1 MRDPR
6 DEGRKVELTEE
17 ELRARTERERT
28 GEVEIRK
35 EGVTEAKTLDV
46 PVTREEVVVER
57 RPVERRPASG
67 TVGAGETIEVPVH
80 EERVEVEKQPVVY
93 EEIDVGKRQ
102 VQDTERVSGTVRREE
117 ARVDTEGDVE
127 VAPWDQARNRYRQD
141 WETRREPSGG
151 RWEDAEPGYRY
162 GHEMRNDPRYKGR
175 DWNEVESDLRSDYG
189 GWSRRHGY
197 GREQED
203 DDSAW
208 ERLKRNVREA
218 WGGGRR

>member
-6 DEGRKVELTEE
+6 DERRKVELTEE
-17 ELRARTERERT
+17 ELRARKERERT

-35 EGVTEAKTLDV
+35 EMVTEEKTLDV

-127 VAPWDQARNRYRQD
+127 VAAGDQARKRYGQD
-141 WETRREPSGG
+141 WETGRATSGG
-151 RWEDAEPGYRY
+151 RWEDADPGYGY
-162 GHEMRNDPRYKGR
+162 GHEVRTDPGYKCR
-175 DWNEVESDLRSDYG
+175 D
-189 GWSRRHGY
+189 
-197 GREQED
+197 
-203 DDSAW
+203 
-208 ERLKRNVREA
+208 
-218 WGGGRR
+218 